1 MYLSV
6 EKTRQDNA
14 NTLAAFS
21 NFAIQFPYTVSEN
34 KKSSY
39 RFRPNYL
46 YSVVSIALVLFTLGI
61 LALVFSSGRKLA
73 KQFKE
78 NLEFTLII
86 KDNVNEKEII
96 ALKNQLTEEPWV
108 KSAEYVS
115 KEDAAKIFSKDN
127 GEDFNDILDYNPLFA
142 SINLKLYAD
151 YTSQDSINKIQ
162 NLVTT
167 HPEVSEFYYEH
178 RLVEVLNDNLR
189 KIGWFIIG
197 ISVLLIVITITLIDS
212 TIRLTMYAN
221 RLLIRSMQLVGATQS
236 FITKP
241 FLSRSI
247 VNGLIAAVSAIFL
260 LWTLMK
266 FATRQV
272 PELQALQD
280 YEVIGLIFLSIM
292 IIGLLF
298 SFVSTLF
305 AVRKYLRM
313 KIEELY

>member
-1 MYLSV
+1 VFPNFVTQFL
-6 EKTRQDNA
+6 
-14 NTLAAFS
+14 FS
-21 NFAIQFPYTVSEN
+21 VSEN
-34 KKSSY
+34 KRSSY

-46 YSVVSIALVLFTLGI
+46 YSVVSISLVLFTLGI
-61 LALVFSSGRKLA
+61 LALLFSSGRKLA

-78 NLEFTLII
+78 NLEFTLIM
-86 KDNVNEKEII
+86 KDNVNEKDIL
-96 ALKNQLTEEPWV
+96 ALKNQLTTEPWV

-115 KEDAAKIFSKDN
+115 KEEAAKIFSKDN

-142 SINLKLYAD
+142 SINLKLYEE
-151 YTSQDSINKIQ
+151 YTSQDSINKIE
-162 NLVTT
+162 NLVSMR
-167 HPEVSEFYYEH
+167 PEVSEFYYEH
-178 RLVEVLNDNLR
+178 RLVSVLNDNLR

-197 ISVLLIVITITLIDS
+197 ISVVLIIITITLIDS

-247 VNGLIAAVSAIFL
+247 ANGLIAAVLSIFF
-260 LWTLMK
+260 LWMLMK
-266 FATRQV
+266 FATTQV

-280 YEVIGLIFLSIM
+280 YRIIGLIFLSIM